1 MAAAAGS
8 PASAL
13 THALGARPRSPALG
27 ASIASTTPAVG
38 TRSGRDENP

>member
-13 THALGARPRSPALG
+13 THALGARPRLGPSVAPSPRRPRRFG
-27 ASIASTTPAVG
+27 HDPAAM
-38 TRSGRDENP
+38 